1 MAKKNSKKTV
11 PDLRFRGFTDPW
23 EQRQLGESFNMLRN
37 NTLSRADLSNDRKGV
52 LDIHYGDVLI
62 RYRAVVDV
70 STLQGPSINIT
81 NNRFLGDRLTDGDI
95 IMADTAEDTSAGKCV
110 EIEGIMHQNVVAGLH
125 TIPLRPATPSSHGYW
140 GQYLNSAS
148 FRNQLFPKMQG
159 TKVISLS
166 RTTVSNAT
174 VRYPSLAEQRRI
186 GEFFS
191 TLDSLIAAA
200 ERQETLLRRKKQA
213 YLQLMFP
220 REGETQPR
228 LRFAGFSGGWERRQ
242 LREVAE
248 KTGSGGTPTSSN
260 PRYYGGSI
268 PFLGISD
275 INGRYVDTTQKTL
288 TEEGLANSAAW
299 IVPQGTIS
307 LAMYASYG
315 KSAILARA
323 MATSQAFFNIV
334 FRSNVTRD
342 FVFSRL
348 QCAESR
354 HEWDAL
360 VSTGTQP
367 NLSGSKLKKWT
378 IGYPSLP
385 EQHHIGEFFK
395 VLDSLIA
402 AAEERTKALT
412 ALKSVYL
419 QRMFA

>member
-1 MAKKNSKKTV
+1 MGEVTARRSVQAISTKDMPAVEYEDVEAGRGTLAPSFTLKKGKSGI
-11 PDLRFRGFTDPW
+11 RF
-23 EQRQLGESFNMLRN
+23 ES
-37 NTLSRADLSNDRKGV
+37 
-52 LDIHYGDVLI
+52 GDVL
-62 RYRAVVDV
+62 Y
-70 STLQGPSINIT
+70 
-81 NNRFLGDRLTDGDI
+81 
-95 IMADTAEDTSAGKCV
+95 GK
-110 EIEGIMHQNVVAGLH
+110 
-125 TIPLRPATPSSHGYW
+125 LRPYLGNRLKPNFRGVAVGDWWVLVPSSVASSFLFSLIQSPMFVTVANQSSGSKMPRADW
-140 GQYLNSAS
+140 KLVGSAA
-148 FRNQLFPKMQG
+148 FG
-159 TKVISLS
+159 I
-166 RTTVSNAT
+166 
-174 VRYPSLAEQRRI
+174 PSLAEQHRI
-186 GEFFS
+186 GDFFS

-242 LREVAE
+242 LREVAV

-268 PFLGISD
+268 PFLGIGD

-288 TEEGLANSAAW
+288 TEEGVANSAAW
-299 IVPQGTIS
+299 IVPEGAIS

-315 KSAILARA
+315 KSAILARP

-354 HEWDAL
+354 HEWDVL

-419 QRMFA
+419 QRMFV

>member
-1 MAKKNSKKTV
+1 MPAVEYEDVEAGRGTLAPSFTLKKGKSGI
-11 PDLRFRGFTDPW
+11 RF
-23 EQRQLGESFNMLRN
+23 ES
-37 NTLSRADLSNDRKGV
+37 
-52 LDIHYGDVLI
+52 GDVL
-62 RYRAVVDV
+62 Y
-70 STLQGPSINIT
+70 
-81 NNRFLGDRLTDGDI
+81 
-95 IMADTAEDTSAGKCV
+95 GK
-110 EIEGIMHQNVVAGLH
+110 
-125 TIPLRPATPSSHGYW
+125 LRPYLGNRLKPNFRGVAVGDWWVLVPSSVA
-140 GQYLNSAS
+140 NSFLFSLIQSPMFVTVA
-148 FRNQLFPKMQG
+148 NQSSGSKMPRADWKLVG
-159 TKVISLS
+159 SAAFGI
-166 RTTVSNAT
+166 
-174 VRYPSLAEQRRI
+174 PSLAEQHRI
-186 GEFFS
+186 GDFFS

-242 LREVAE
+242 LREVAV

-268 PFLGISD
+268 PFLGIGD

-288 TEEGLANSAAW
+288 TEEGVANSAAW
-299 IVPQGTIS
+299 IVPEGAIS

-315 KSAILARA
+315 KSAILARP

-354 HEWDAL
+354 HEWDVL

-419 QRMFA
+419 QRMFV

>member
-23 EQRQLGESFNMLRN
+23 EQRQLGEVAQRVTRRN
-37 NTLSRADLSNDRKGV
+37 LNNECSRVLTASAEAGLIDQQEYFQKRIASHDLS
-52 LDIHYGDVLI
+52 HYYLLKRGDFAYNHSSSGSAALGIIKRLEAYDFGCLSTLYIIFHPKHGIDSDYLLHYFESSAWHGDVAGMVTEGARNHGL
-62 RYRAVVDV
+62 
-70 STLQGPSINIT
+70 LNISP
-81 NNRFLGDRLTDGDI
+81 
-95 IMADTAEDTSAGKCV
+95 DTFFTARC
-110 EIEGIMHQNVVAGLH
+110 
-125 TIPLRPATPSSHGYW
+125 
-140 GQYLNSAS
+140 S
-148 FRNQLFPKMQG
+148 F
-159 TKVISLS
+159 
-166 RTTVSNAT
+166 
-174 VRYPSLAEQRRI
+174 PSLPEQRRI
-186 GEFFS
+186 GKFF
-191 TLDSLIAAA
+191 TIFDSLIAAA

-242 LREVAE
+242 LREVAV

-268 PFLGISD
+268 PFLGIGD

-288 TEEGLANSAAW
+288 TEEGVANSAAW
-299 IVPQGTIS
+299 IVPQGAIS

-315 KSAILARA
+315 KSAILARP